1 MATLYGFPAN
11 KGHDSSPYEAL
22 FAYIAQQNSAALYL
36 SATGS
41 TLAANQ
47 TISAGHKHDVSA
59 AFPDWRQAG
68 SWRPTADTDVS
79 NREGYVVEST
89 SFVEFAVVPL
99 RFPLESGGDPVD
111 GTLTPRARISLPAAG
126 TSTDTTLT
134 IECTFYKLP
143 GLLDTGVLTTTI
155 SPGAALSITATSPAT
170 ITNSWVAGS
179 AITFGDSD
187 INTADG
193 DVVAIFKAK
202 VADSGAK
209 ATIFEL
215 ALTY

>member
-22 FAYIAQQNSAALYL
+22 LAYFVQQNSAALYL
-36 SATGS
+36 GATGS
-41 TLAANQ
+41 ALAADQ
-47 TISAGHKHDVSA
+47 TITAGHKHNTADS
-59 AFPDWRQAG
+59 DLTWRQMG
-68 SWRPTADTDVS
+68 SWRPTADTNVS

-99 RFPLESGGDPVD
+99 RFPLEAGGDPMNA
-111 GTLTPRARISLPAAG
+111 TITPRARISLPAAG
-126 TSTDTTLT
+126 TATDTTLT
-134 IECTFYKLP
+134 IECTFYY
-143 GLLDTGVLTTTI
+143 GLGALSSTI

-179 AITFGDSD
+179 AITFADAD
-187 INTADG
+187 INTAGG
-193 DVVAIFKAK
+193 DVWAVFKAK
-202 VADSGAK
+202 VATGGAK

-215 ALTY
+215 AFTY